1 MLRMRKAK
9 VKTIEQLVFSAVK
22 VEASEVVSDKARALV
37 IEMPL
42 LPKWE
47 AWRVEVLNRPVSG
60 KERSA

>member
-9 VKTIEQLVFSAVK
+9 VKTVEQLVFTAVK
-22 VEASEVVSDKARALV
+22 VEENEVVSDKARALV